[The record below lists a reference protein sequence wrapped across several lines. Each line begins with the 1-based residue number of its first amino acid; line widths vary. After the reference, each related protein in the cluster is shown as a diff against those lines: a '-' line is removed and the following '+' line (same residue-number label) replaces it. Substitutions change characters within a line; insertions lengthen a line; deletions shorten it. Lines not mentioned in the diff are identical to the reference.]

1 MTLPNTPLPASLPWI
16 KKLIAAQSISQTSN
30 RPVLDL
36 LAAEFETHGLTPH
49 YTYSEDGERANLFV
63 TVPAADGGT
72 DGGVVLSG
80 HTDVVPVEGQAW
92 TVTDP
97 FTPRVLDGRL
107 YGRGSSDMKSF
118 IGVAMWLLPRIAQ
131 TKLARPLHFAFS
143 YDEEIGCVGAPTMIR
158 DFKARGINPDFA
170 VIGEPSMM
178 QVISA
183 HKGAHRGRVTL
194 TGIAKHASLAPH
206 GVNAL
211 AQAAEFITFFE
222 QLAGTWRA
230 SGPFDEGFVVPH
242 STGGVNFARGGIQYN
257 IVGEQVVLEY
267 DFRTV
272 PQMTTEEVIAQV
284 EAKISTDLLPAL
296 KARAADAEA
305 LTGVAP
311 GELVDAVGISHE
323 LLAAVPPLGTADD
336 AEIITL
342 ANEWAGRP
350 GSTQAQKVTYG
361 TEAGQFALYGGVQ
374 AVVCGPGDIAQ
385 AHTPNEWIELGQI
398 EACERFMLNVLDWAR
413 SG

>member
-1 MTLPNTPLPASLPWI
+1 MNLPASLPWI
-16 KKLIAAQSISQTSN
+16 EKLIELESISQTSN
-30 RPVLDL
+30 LPLLEL
-36 LAAEFETHGLTPH
+36 LAAEFEAHGLTPH
-49 YTYSEDGERANLFV
+49 YTYSPDGQRANLFV
-63 TVPAADGGT
+63 TVPAADGST
-72 DGGVVLSG
+72 DGGLVLSG

-97 FTPRVLDGRL
+97 FTPLVKDGRL

-118 IGVAMWLLPRIAQ
+118 IGSAMWLLPRLVEAEL
-131 TKLARPLHFAFS
+131 TRPVHFAFS
-143 YDEEIGCVGAPTMIR
+143 YDEEIGCVGAPAMIE
-158 DFKARGINPDFA
+158 DFQARGIRPDFA

-183 HKGAHRGRVTL
+183 HKGAHRGRVTFR
-194 TGIAKHASLAPH
+194 GVAKHASLAPH

-211 AQAAEFITFFE
+211 APAAEFISFFE
-222 QLAGTWRA
+222 GLAGAWRA
-230 SGPFDEGFVVPH
+230 EGPFDEGFVVPY

-272 PQMTTEEVIAQV
+272 PAMTTQEVVAQV
-284 EAKISTDLLPAL
+284 EAKIARDLLPAL

-305 LTGVAP
+305 LSGATP
-311 GELVDAVGISHE
+311 GELVGAVGIEHE
-323 LLAAVPPLGTADD
+323 LLAAVPALSTADD
-336 AEIITL
+336 AQIIGL

-350 GSTQAQKVTYG
+350 GSWDAQKVTYG
-361 TEAGQFALYGGVQ
+361 TEAGQFSLYGGVQ

-385 AHTPNEWIELGQI
+385 AHTPNEWISLEQI
-398 EACERFMLNVLDWAR
+398 EACDRFMLRVLAWATEN
-413 SG
+413 

>member
-1 MTLPNTPLPASLPWI
+1 MNLPASLPWI
-16 KKLIAAQSISQTSN
+16 EKLIELESISQTSN
-30 RPVLDL
+30 LPLLEL
-36 LAAEFETHGLTPH
+36 LAADFEAHGLTPH
-49 YTYSEDGERANLFV
+49 YTYSPDGQRANLFV
-63 TVPAADGGT
+63 TVPAADGST
-72 DGGVVLSG
+72 DGGLVLSG

-97 FTPRVLDGRL
+97 FTPLVKDGRL

-118 IGVAMWLLPRIAQ
+118 IGSAMWLLPRLVEAEL
-131 TKLARPLHFAFS
+131 TRPVHFAFS
-143 YDEEIGCVGAPTMIR
+143 YDEEIGCVGAPAMIE
-158 DFKARGINPDFA
+158 DFRARGIRPDFA

-183 HKGAHRGRVTL
+183 HKGAHRGRVTFR
-194 TGIAKHASLAPH
+194 GVAKHASLAPH

-211 AQAAEFITFFE
+211 APAAEFISFFE
-222 QLAGTWRA
+222 GLAGAWRA
-230 SGPFDEGFVVPH
+230 EGPFDEGFVVPY

-272 PQMTTEEVIAQV
+272 PAMTTQEVVAQV
-284 EAKISTDLLPAL
+284 EAKIARDLLPAL

-305 LTGVAP
+305 LSGATP
-311 GELVDAVGISHE
+311 GELVDAVGIEHE
-323 LLAAVPPLGTADD
+323 LLAAVPALGTADD
-336 AEIITL
+336 AQIIGL
-342 ANEWAGRP
+342 ANGWAGRP
-350 GSTQAQKVTYG
+350 GSWEAQKVTYG

-385 AHTPNEWIELGQI
+385 AHTPNEWISLEQI
-398 EACERFMLNVLDWAR
+398 EACDRFMLRVLAWA
-413 SG
+413 SEA

>member
-1 MTLPNTPLPASLPWI
+1 MTFPASLPWTE
-16 KKLIAAQSISQTSN
+16 KLIAAQSISQTSN
-30 RPVLDL
+30 LPVLAL
-36 LAAEFETHGLTPH
+36 LAAEFEAHGLTSY

-92 TVTDP
+92 TVTAP
-97 FTPRVLDGRL
+97 FTPLVKDGKL
-107 YGRGSSDMKSF
+107 YGRGASDMKSF
-118 IGVAMWLLPRIAQ
+118 IGSAMWLLPQ
-131 TKLARPLHFAFS
+131 LMQVDLVRPVHFAFS
-143 YDEEIGCVGAPTMIR
+143 YDEEVGCAGAPAMIE
-158 DFKARGINPDFA
+158 DFRERGIAPDFA

-183 HKGAHRGRVTL
+183 HKGSHRGRVTFK
-194 TGIAKHASLAPH
+194 GIAKHASLGPH

-222 QLAGTWRA
+222 KLAATWRA
-230 SGPFDEGFVVPH
+230 EGPFDEGFVVPY

-257 IVGEQVVLEY
+257 IVGEHVVLEY

-272 PQMTTEEVIAQV
+272 PQMTTAEVVAQV
-284 EAKISTDLLPAL
+284 EAKIADDLLPAL
-296 KARAADAEA
+296 KARAADAEVLA
-305 LTGVAP
+305 GAAS
-311 GELVDAVGISHE
+311 GEFVGAVGITHE
-323 LLAAVPPLGTADD
+323 LLAAVPPLGTADG
-336 AEIITL
+336 AEVIGL
-342 ANEWAGRP
+342 ANGWAGRA
-350 GSTQAQKVTYG
+350 GSMESQKVTYG

-385 AHTPNEWIELGQI
+385 AHTPNEWIDLSQI
-398 EACERFMLNVLDWAR
+398 EACDRFMVKVLEWAR
-413 SG
+413 GQ

>member
-1 MTLPNTPLPASLPWI
+1 MNLPASLPWI
-16 KKLIAAQSISQTSN
+16 KKLIELESISQTSN
-30 RPVLDL
+30 LPLLEL
-36 LAAEFETHGLTPH
+36 LAAEFEAHGLTPH
-49 YTYSEDGERANLFV
+49 YTYSPDGQRANLFV
-63 TVPAADGGT
+63 TVPAADGST
-72 DGGVVLSG
+72 DGGLVLSG

-97 FTPRVLDGRL
+97 FTPLVKDGRL

-118 IGVAMWLLPRIAQ
+118 IGSAMWLLPRLVEAEL
-131 TKLARPLHFAFS
+131 TKPVHFAFS
-143 YDEEIGCVGAPTMIR
+143 YDEEIGCVGAPAMIE
-158 DFKARGINPDFA
+158 DFRARGISPDFA

-183 HKGAHRGRVTL
+183 HKGAHRGRVTFR
-194 TGIAKHASLAPH
+194 GVAKHASLAPH

-211 AQAAEFITFFE
+211 APAAEFISFFE
-222 QLAGTWRA
+222 GLAGTWRA
-230 SGPFDEGFVVPH
+230 EGPFDEGFVVPY

-272 PQMTTEEVIAQV
+272 PAMTTQEVVAQV
-284 EAKISTDLLPAL
+284 EAKIARDLLPAL

-305 LTGVAP
+305 LSGATP
-311 GELVDAVGISHE
+311 GELVDAVGIEHE
-323 LLAAVPPLGTADD
+323 LLAAVPALGTADD
-336 AEIITL
+336 AQIIGL

-350 GSTQAQKVTYG
+350 GSCEAQKVTYG

-385 AHTPNEWIELGQI
+385 AHTPNEWISLEQI
-398 EACERFMLNVLDWAR
+398 EACDRFMLRVLAWA
-413 SG
+413 SEA

>member
-1 MTLPNTPLPASLPWI
+1 MNLPASLPWI
-16 KKLIAAQSISQTSN
+16 EKLIELESISQTSN
-30 RPVLDL
+30 LPLLEL
-36 LAAEFETHGLTPH
+36 LAAEFEAHGLTPH
-49 YTYSEDGERANLFV
+49 YTYSPDGQRANLFV
-63 TVPAADGGT
+63 TVPAADGST
-72 DGGVVLSG
+72 DGGLVLSG

-97 FTPRVLDGRL
+97 FTPLVKDGRL

-118 IGVAMWLLPRIAQ
+118 IGSAMWLLPR
-131 TKLARPLHFAFS
+131 LVEARLTRPVHFAFS
-143 YDEEIGCVGAPTMIR
+143 YDEEIGCVGAPAMIE
-158 DFKARGINPDFA
+158 DFRARGINPDFA

-183 HKGAHRGRVTL
+183 HKGAHRGRVTFR
-194 TGIAKHASLAPH
+194 GVAKHASLAPH

-211 AQAAEFITFFE
+211 APAAEFISFFE
-222 QLAGTWRA
+222 GLAGAWRA
-230 SGPFDEGFVVPH
+230 EGPFDEGFVVPY

-272 PQMTTEEVIAQV
+272 PAMTTQEVVAQV
-284 EAKISTDLLPAL
+284 EAKIARDLLPAL

-305 LTGVAP
+305 LSGATP
-311 GELVDAVGISHE
+311 GELVDAVGIEHE
-323 LLAAVPPLGTADD
+323 LLAAVPALGTADD
-336 AEIITL
+336 AQIIGL

-350 GSTQAQKVTYG
+350 TSWEAQKVTYG
-361 TEAGQFALYGGVQ
+361 TEAGQFSLYGGVQ

-385 AHTPNEWIELGQI
+385 AHTPNEWIELAQI
-398 EACERFMLNVLDWAR
+398 EACDRFMLKVLEWA
-413 SG
+413 SQE

>member
-1 MTLPNTPLPASLPWI
+1 MSTPASLPWI
-16 KKLIAAQSISQTSN
+16 EKLIAAPSISQTSN

-36 LAAEFETHGLTPH
+36 LAAEFEKYGLTPH

-63 TVPAADGGT
+63 TVPAADGST

-97 FTPRVLDGRL
+97 FTPLVKDGRL
-107 YGRGSSDMKSF
+107 YGRGASDMKSF
-118 IGVAMWLLPRIAQ
+118 IGSAMWLLPQLREAELV
-131 TKLARPLHFAFS
+131 KPVHFAFS
-143 YDEEIGCVGAPTMIR
+143 YDEEIGCVGAPAMVR

-178 QVISA
+178 KVISA
-183 HKGAHRGRVTL
+183 HKGAHRGRVTF
-194 TGIAKHASLAPH
+194 TGIAKHASLGPH

-211 AQAAEFITFFE
+211 APAAEFITFFE
-222 QLAGTWRA
+222 QLAGHWREN
-230 SGPFDEGFVVPH
+230 GPFDEGFVVAH

-257 IVGEQVVLEY
+257 IVGEHVVLEY

-272 PQMTTEEVIAQV
+272 PQMTTGEVIAQI
-284 EAKISTDLLPAL
+284 EAKISDDLLPAL

-305 LTGVAP
+305 LAGAAS
-311 GELVDAVGISHE
+311 GEFVDAVGITHE
-323 LLAAVPPLGTADD
+323 LLAAVPALGTADG
-336 AEIITL
+336 AEIIAL
-342 ANEWAGRP
+342 ANGWAGRP
-350 GSTQAQKVTYG
+350 GSTEAQKVTYG
-361 TEAGQFALYGGVQ
+361 TEAGQFALYGELQ

-385 AHTPNEWIELGQI
+385 AHTPNEWIELAQI
-398 EACERFMLNVLDWAR
+398 EACDRFMLKVLEWA
-413 SG
+413 SQE

>member
-1 MTLPNTPLPASLPWI
+1 MSTPASLPWI
-16 KKLIAAQSISQTSN
+16 EKLIAAPSISQTSN

-36 LAAEFETHGLTPH
+36 LAAEFEKYGLTPH

-63 TVPAADGGT
+63 TVPAADGST

-97 FTPRVLDGRL
+97 FTPLVKDGRL
-107 YGRGSSDMKSF
+107 YGRGASDMKSF
-118 IGVAMWLLPRIAQ
+118 IGSAMWLLPQLREAE
-131 TKLARPLHFAFS
+131 LARPVHFAFS
-143 YDEEIGCVGAPTMIR
+143 YDEEIGCVGAPAMVR
-158 DFKARGINPDFA
+158 DFKDRGINPDFA

-183 HKGAHRGRVTL
+183 HKGAHRGRVTF
-194 TGIAKHASLAPH
+194 TGIAKHASLGPH

-211 AQAAEFITFFE
+211 APAAEFITFFE
-222 QLAGTWRA
+222 QLAGHWREN
-230 SGPFDEGFVVPH
+230 GPFDEGFVVAH

-257 IVGEQVVLEY
+257 IVGEHVVLEY

-272 PQMTTEEVIAQV
+272 PQMTTGEVIAQI
-284 EAKISTDLLPAL
+284 EAKISDDLLPAL

-305 LTGVAP
+305 LAGAAS
-311 GELVDAVGISHE
+311 GEFVDAVGITHE
-323 LLAAVPPLGTADD
+323 LLAAVPALGTPDG
-336 AEIITL
+336 AEIIAL
-342 ANEWAGRP
+342 ANGWAGRP
-350 GSTQAQKVTYG
+350 GSTEAQKVTYG
-361 TEAGQFALYGGVQ
+361 TEAGQFALYGELQ

-385 AHTPNEWIELGQI
+385 AHTPNEWIELAQI
-398 EACERFMLNVLDWAR
+398 EACDRFMLKVLEWASQELGR
-413 SG
+413 R

>member
-1 MTLPNTPLPASLPWI
+1 MTLPASLPWI
-16 KKLIAAQSISQTSN
+16 EKLIAAQSISQTSN

-36 LAAEFETHGLTPH
+36 LAAEFEAHGLTPH

-97 FTPRVLDGRL
+97 FTPLVKDGKL
-107 YGRGSSDMKSF
+107 YGRGASDMKSF
-118 IGVAMWLLPRIAQ
+118 IGSAMWLLPQLLEAE
-131 TKLARPLHFAFS
+131 LARPVHFAFS
-143 YDEEIGCVGAPTMIR
+143 YDEEIGCVGAPAMVR

-183 HKGAHRGRVTL
+183 HKGAHRGRVTFK
-194 TGIAKHASLAPH
+194 GIAKHASLGPH

-230 SGPFDEGFVVPH
+230 EGPFDEGFVVPY

-257 IVGEQVVLEY
+257 IVGEHVVLEY

-272 PQMTTEEVIAQV
+272 PQMTTDEVLALV
-284 EAKISTDLLPAL
+284 EAKIADDLLPAL
-296 KARAADAEA
+296 KGRAADAEA
-305 LTGVAP
+305 LAGAAP
-311 GELVDAVGISHE
+311 GEFVDAVGITHE
-323 LLAAVPPLGTADD
+323 LLAAVPALGTADG
-336 AEIITL
+336 AEIIAL

-350 GSTQAQKVTYG
+350 GSMEAQKVTYG

-385 AHTPNEWIELGQI
+385 AHTPNEWIELAQI
-398 EACERFMLNVLDWAR
+398 EACDRFMLKVLEWA
-413 SG
+413 SQE

>member
-1 MTLPNTPLPASLPWI
+1 MTLPASLPWI
-16 KKLIAAQSISQTSN
+16 EKLIAAQSISQTSN

-36 LAAEFETHGLTPH
+36 LAAEFEAHGLTPH

-97 FTPRVLDGRL
+97 FTPLVKDGKL
-107 YGRGSSDMKSF
+107 YGRGASDMKSF
-118 IGVAMWLLPRIAQ
+118 IGSAMWLLPQLREAE
-131 TKLARPLHFAFS
+131 LARPVHFAFS
-143 YDEEIGCVGAPTMIR
+143 YDEEIGCVGAPAMVR

-183 HKGAHRGRVTL
+183 HKGAHRGRVTFK
-194 TGIAKHASLAPH
+194 GIAKHASLGPH

-222 QLAGTWRA
+222 QLAGHWRKN
-230 SGPFDEGFVVPH
+230 GPFDEGFVVPY

-257 IVGEQVVLEY
+257 IVGEHVVLEY

-272 PQMTTEEVIAQV
+272 PQMTTDEVLALV
-284 EAKISTDLLPAL
+284 EAKIADDLLPAL
-296 KARAADAEA
+296 KERAADAEA
-305 LTGVAP
+305 LAGAAP
-311 GELVDAVGISHE
+311 GEFVDAVGITHE
-323 LLAAVPPLGTADD
+323 LLAAVPALGTADG
-336 AEIITL
+336 AEIIAL

-350 GSTQAQKVTYG
+350 GSMEAQKVTYG

-385 AHTPNEWIELGQI
+385 AHAPDEYIELEQI
-398 EACERFMLNVLDWAR
+398 VACENFIDSLIAKA
-413 SG
+413 SS

>member
-1 MTLPNTPLPASLPWI
+1 MNRPASLPWI
-16 KKLIAAQSISQTSN
+16 EKLIEVESISQTSN
-30 RPVLDL
+30 LPLLSL
-36 LAAEFETHGLTPH
+36 LAAEFEAHGLTPH
-49 YTYSEDGERANLFV
+49 YTYSPDGQRANLFV
-63 TVPAADGGT
+63 TVPAADSST
-72 DGGVVLSG
+72 DGGLVLSG

-97 FTPRVLDGRL
+97 FTPLVQEGRL

-118 IGVAMWLLPRIAQ
+118 IGSAMWLLPR
-131 TKLARPLHFAFS
+131 LVEARLTRPVHFAFS
-143 YDEEIGCVGAPTMIR
+143 YDEEIGCVGAPAMIE
-158 DFKARGINPDFA
+158 DFRARGICPDFA

-183 HKGAHRGRVTL
+183 HKGAHRGRVTFR
-194 TGIAKHASLAPH
+194 GVAKHASLAPH

-211 AQAAEFITFFE
+211 APAAEFISFFE
-222 QLAGTWRA
+222 GLAGTWR
-230 SGPFDEGFVVPH
+230 SEGPFDEGFVVPY

-272 PQMTTEEVIAQV
+272 PLMTTQEVVAQV
-284 EAKISTDLLPAL
+284 EAKIADDLLPAL

-305 LTGVAP
+305 LSGAAP
-311 GELVDAVGISHE
+311 GSLVDAVGIEHE
-323 LLAAVPPLGTADD
+323 LLAAVPALGTADD
-336 AEIITL
+336 AQIIGL

-350 GSTQAQKVTYG
+350 ASFEAQKVTYG

-385 AHTPNEWIELGQI
+385 AHTPNEWISLEQI
-398 EACERFMLNVLDWAR
+398 EACDRFMLRVLAWATEA
-413 SG
+413 